1 MVWNLAARVKL
12 IPDRKALA
20 RNRRH
25 SGQVP
30 VEVEIEAKGSRFR
43 EHLLTA
49 RGESSH
55 PLSQRLGKFL
65 RLARW
70 RIPEERAAALW
81 DELGRLDR
89 VGSVRE
95 LAAGMAK
102 GRAILR

>member
-1 MVWNLAARVKL
+1 M
-12 IPDRKALA
+12 
-20 RNRRH
+20 
-25 SGQVP
+25 P

-49 RGESSH
+49 RGESSC
-55 PLSQRLGKFL
+55 PLSAKQRLGKFF